1 MPWTKYIEPNAS
13 QNMTGLIQYTQ
24 DVSGGMLLSLIL
36 FALFIVAFMG
46 SYRYTNDMK
55 KSFVVGAWM
64 SAIPAMLFFAG
75 GWIPGTHVMLF
86 TIVLV
91 ISIVVQFLE

>member
-1 MPWTKYIEPNAS
+1 MPWTKYAEPNAS

-24 DVSGGMLLSLIL
+24 DVSGGMFLSLIL
-36 FALFIVAFMG
+36 FALFVVAFMT

-55 KSFVVGAWM
+55 KSFIVGAWM

-75 GWIPGTHVMLF
+75 GWIPGTHALAF
-86 TIVLV
+86 IIVLV
-91 ISIVVQFLE
+91 IGIVVQFLD